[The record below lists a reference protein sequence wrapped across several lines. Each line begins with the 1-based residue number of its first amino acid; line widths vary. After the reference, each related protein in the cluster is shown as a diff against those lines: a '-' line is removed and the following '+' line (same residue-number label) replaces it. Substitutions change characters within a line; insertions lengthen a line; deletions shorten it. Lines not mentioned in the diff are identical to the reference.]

1 MLFLLY
7 YCNSFYRLY
16 YLILHTDLDL
26 PIFSVEKCGSKQ
38 EIWSFF
44 CLLILTNVLLALKSS
59 TRITV
64 SEFILTNVSSD
75 FKSSTWIFSVIVL
88 L

>member
-38 EIWSFF
+38 EI
-44 CLLILTNVLLALKSS
+44 
-59 TRITV
+59 
-64 SEFILTNVSSD
+64 
-75 FKSSTWIFSVIVL
+75 
-88 L
+88 